1 MFLKGTISLFNKGR
15 GKPNMKKFD
24 TQNNKR
30 AYINSL
36 IEQQDYIDPRYNI
49 HLFSKERGVYS
60 GVARSVESHSGRA
73 DQFKYYGFIINFP
86 ETYFSLEGISGK
98 KLANSAKNLGDVFSN
113 SEALSEQGLNML
125 VVVGNCLANMGDEYS
140 DNLGRGIYRAIK
152 KYPSSEQVYI
162 NFKEHTNSYLIR
174 SVQSLDNAKR
184 REYISDNG
192 DDRGYTFNLRKAWG
206 VSKGNF
212 KLLKDMGY
220 HGGVESLGDNTNNFN
235 QRLSLLRLARTY
247 VHEVD
252 DERGYH
258 DADKWFKQL
267 YNDFMDNPYSTL
279 NQHDD
284 RFYWYNV
291 PYIYQASLLATN
303 DKQAWM
309 HTVKYFYGSLY
320 HQQAIDSVRE
330 AGRLYLDYA
339 DLVKD
344 FDSWVR
350 YPRYLKVAHDIAI
363 RNTHALHNFEDNHG
377 IINKYH
383 KYNHLEGTNGD
394 YSFMLA
400 YDAKEI
406 VDEGQQ
412 QSNCVAGYVDS
423 VATGQSLIM
432 FLRKEQAKSWVTIEL
447 RQNNDNTL
455 TMCQVFE
462 PFNAPLHDESK
473 QALHAWAKLNNI
485 NIAKSIGGCSDTT
498 GWDKQYKKQFRVM
511 QPLADSPRMDKVKK
525 EMAEYQ
531 KQVEANKDEKAKLT
545 SKFEE
550 ANAKIKKAV

>member
-1 MFLKGTISLFNKGR
+1 MLLNCILSLFNKGR

-30 AYINSL
+30 AYIDSL
-36 IEQQDYIDPRYNI
+36 IEKQDYIDPRYNI

-60 GVARSVESHSGRA
+60 GVVRSLESHSGRA
-73 DQFKYYGFIINFP
+73 DRFKYYGFIINFP
-86 ETYFSLEGISGK
+86 ETYFSLEGVSGK
-98 KLANSAKNLGDVFSN
+98 KLANNAKNLGDVFSN
-113 SEALSEQGLNML
+113 YEALSEQGLNML
-125 VVVGNCLANMGDEYS
+125 VVVGRCLADMGDEYS
-140 DNLGRGIYRAIK
+140 GNLGRGIYRAIK
-152 KYPSSEQVYI
+152 QYPASEQVYI
-162 NFKEHTNSYLIR
+162 NFKENTNSYLIR
-174 SVQSLDNAKR
+174 SVQSLDNAKH
-184 REYISDNG
+184 REYISANG
-192 DDRGYTFNLRKAWG
+192 NDEGYSFNLRKAWG
-206 VSKGNF
+206 ISKGNF

-220 HGGVESLGDNTNNFN
+220 HDSVEVYGDNNKNFN

-247 VHEVD
+247 AHEVD

-258 DADKWFKQL
+258 DANKWFKSL
-267 YNDFMDNPYSTL
+267 YDEFMDYPYGAVD
-279 NQHDD
+279 QHDD
-284 RFYWYNV
+284 DFFWYYAPN
-291 PYIYQASLLATN
+291 IYQASMLATN

-363 RNTHALHNFEDNHG
+363 RNTQALHNLEDKHG

-383 KYNHLEGTNGD
+383 KYSYLEGTNGD

-447 RQNNDNTL
+447 RQNTDNTL

-462 PFNAPLHDESK
+462 PFNASLHDESK
-473 QALHAWAKLNNI
+473 QVLHAWAKLNNI
-485 NIAKSIGGCSDTT
+485 DIAEKIGGCNDTT

-511 QPLADSPRMDKVKK
+511 KPLADSPRMDKVKK

-531 KQVEANKDEKAKLT
+531 KQVEANKDAKAKLT
-545 SKFEE
+545 SNFEE